1 LEEAM
6 AEITLREDMFVN
18 NKYYIAFGA
27 NKGALFTIID
37 EEFQGNN
44 RLGRINRLSCLVTT
58 YDGEQNPISN
68 TLSLLVIGIGDGVV
82 GVMTDEPELL
92 GKALTH
98 ENMEQCVV
106 ELSEA

>member
-1 LEEAM
+1 M
-6 AEITLREDMFVN
+6 AEITLRESMFVN
-18 NKYYIAFGA
+18 NKYYTAFGT
-27 NKGALFTIID
+27 NKSALFTIID

-58 YDGEQNPISN
+58 YDHAQNPVEN
-68 TLSLLVIGIGDGVV
+68 TLSLLVIGFGDGAV
-82 GVMTDEPELL
+82 GVTTDVPGLL

-106 ELSEA
+106 ELSEV